1 MLKIA
6 RARLQAASEQ
16 GFALMEV
23 IVSAA
28 VLVIVVMGVL
38 AGLDAATSTAGANKA
53 RTVAATLAEKD
64 QERLRG
70 MRIPDIDKMNTAP
83 YDVKVGNVTYH
94 VVSNAVWVVDASGEQ
109 LGCTLSKDQASYMR
123 ITSTVTS
130 PITGNKVKPVVISSI
145 VAPQVGASSSGSL
158 AVQVKGAAGQP
169 IPGVTVTAVGPKPVD
184 AETTN
189 DLGCAV
195 FGELTAG
202 TYGVTLAKP
211 GYVDKEGTLNPS
223 NDASVTVGTTST
235 IEFAYDAAAS
245 VTLNVKSQP
254 SILSEPAKSV
264 VAANGELGGG
274 LRTFGPNPSSVISAL
289 NDTFGSPSVT
299 YPSGTAFTLT
309 NLFPFVNGY
318 TFYSGGCTGN
328 DPAKQIPTY
337 FTTYPAGK
345 VVLPPGT
352 VGAPI
357 DVYEPTMSIT
367 VKRSGTAQ
375 TGVPVWA
382 YPTNTGCD
390 GVRIYLGTTRSTS
403 PVGTIQYNGLPFG
416 SYTLCAYQSGSSS
429 KQTANVTVNALSGLP
444 AQTLNLQT
452 VAAGVKCGDT
462 AP

>member
-1 MLKIA
+1 MVGT
-6 RARLQAASEQ
+6 RARHSVASQE

-28 VLVIVVMGVL
+28 VLVIVVLGVL

-70 MRIPDIDKMNTAP
+70 MRVPDIDKMNLQP
-83 YDVKVGNVTYH
+83 YDVKVGPVTYH
-94 VVSNAVWVVDASGEQ
+94 VESKAVWVVDASGQE
-109 LGCTLSKDQASYMR
+109 LGCTLNKDQASYMR

-158 AVQVKGAAGQP
+158 AVQVKGASGQP
-169 IPGVTVTAVGPKPVD
+169 IPGVSVAAVGPKSVD
-184 AETTN
+184 PETTN

-202 TYGVTLAKP
+202 TYGVTLSKP
-211 GYVDKEGTLNPS
+211 GFVDKEGQTSPS

-235 IEFAYDAAAS
+235 IEFAYDAAAG
-245 VTLNVKSQP
+245 VTLNVKDKP
-254 SILSEPAKSV
+254 ADTAEPAKSI

-274 LRTFGPNPSSVISAL
+274 LRTFGPNPASIVSGVT
-289 NDTFGSPSVT
+289 DTFPST
-299 YPSGTAFTLT
+299 GATAASGTTFTLT

-328 DPAKQIPTY
+328 DPSKAIPTY

-345 VVLPPGT
+345 VTLAAGT
-352 VGAPI
+352 IGAAI
-357 DVYEPTMSIT
+357 DIAEPSVAIT
-367 VKRSGTAQ
+367 VKRSGTAVS
-375 TGVPVWA
+375 GVPVWA
-382 YPTNTGCD
+382 YPVSTPGCENM
-390 GVRIYLGTTRSTS
+390 RIFLGNSRTD
-403 PVGTIQYNGLPFG
+403 GTIQYDGLPFG
-416 SYTLCAYQSGSSS
+416 NYTLCAYQVSNARRATSSV
-429 KQTANVTVNALSGLP
+429 NVNATSGLP
-444 AQTLNLQT
+444 AQTLSL
-452 VAAGVKCGDT
+452 AGSTLKCGET
-462 AP
+462 APDSNP

>member
-23 IVSAA
+23 VISAA
-28 VLVIVVMGVL
+28 VLVIVVLGVL

-70 MRIPDIDKMNTAP
+70 MRIPDIDKMNLQP
-83 YDVKVGNVTYH
+83 YDVLVGKVKYH
-94 VVSNAVWVVDASGEQ
+94 VESKAVWVVDASGEE

-130 PITGNKVKPVVISSI
+130 PMTGKKVKPVVISSI

-158 AVQVKGAAGQP
+158 AVQVKGASGQG
-169 IPGVTVTAVGPKPVD
+169 ISGVTVTAVGPKPVN

-202 TYGVTLAKP
+202 TYTVTLAKT
-211 GYVDKEGTLNPS
+211 GYVDKEGTLNPT

-235 IEFAYDAAAS
+235 IEFAYDAATS
-245 VTLNVKSQP
+245 VTLNVKDSP
-254 SILSEPAKSV
+254 GNTAEPARTV

-274 LRTFGPNPSSVISAL
+274 LRTFGPNSASVTSAL
-289 NDTFGSPSVT
+289 DDTIASTGVTWYSGSS
-299 YPSGTAFTLT
+299 FTLT

-328 DPAKQIPTY
+328 DPSKAIPSY

-345 VVLPPGT
+345 VVLGPGT

-357 DVYEPTMSIT
+357 DVTEPSVSIT
-367 VKRSGTAQ
+367 VKRSGTAVS
-375 TGVPVWA
+375 GVPVWA
-382 YPTNTGCD
+382 YPISTPGCENM
-390 GVRIYLGTTRSTS
+390 RIKLGNSRSD
-403 PVGTIQYNGLPFG
+403 GTIQYDGLPFG
-416 SYTLCAYQSGSSS
+416 NYTLCAYQSSTTRRA
-429 KQTANVTVNALSGLP
+429 TANVNVNAVSGLP
-444 AQTLNLQT
+444 AQTLSL
-452 VAAGVKCGDT
+452 VSGAKCGDT
-462 AP
+462 SPTSNP